1 MEVVML
7 PSYFLHVQDLLCKV
21 LCCPWCLR
29 RVVVERLNFSN
40 QRSTQKCL
48 AFITWLKS
56 SLSSH
61 CLEVIDQR
69 IFQNWYHWFNLETRG
84 QFTGLQNMATV
95 SSAQFLNMTQL
106 LRFMYSWFSNS
117 TLLLYSRI
125 HLDSEDLLF
134 VLMWYFSLD
143 PIGVNVVAL

>member
-1 MEVVML
+1 
-7 PSYFLHVQDLLCKV
+7 
-21 LCCPWCLR
+21 
-29 RVVVERLNFSN
+29 
-40 QRSTQKCL
+40 
-48 AFITWLKS
+48 
-56 SLSSH
+56 
-61 CLEVIDQR
+61 
-69 IFQNWYHWFNLETRG
+69 
-84 QFTGLQNMATV
+84 MATV